1 MQNRRVKRAFER
13 KKHYKELSGC
23 LQKEVDCTSRQQ
35 AISNDT
41 NNELSKAITSLQEQN
56 SKLDAKCEQLLVELD
71 YVKSKLGGY
80 ESDAKVHSQEMLA
93 LRKEIES
100 KDIGLSHLEEQTGC
114 LQLKLLECEKRSAE
128 SQASA
133 NGAEA
138 RRDEI
143 EHSLGELQEKFD
155 AYKLEMEAQ
164 VGSLQK
170 QIHEQNILSKKL
182 VSAEMAL
189 GVANGELSSR
199 KEELDKALTSF
210 QDLRAESSLLRKTM
224 ETSLSTVN
232 RRLDSSEVLARGLGE
247 SIENTLR
254 RDGSKIGDKVDS
266 ASATLAKDTS
276 SIMCDLESIKLA
288 VDGLSI
294 NLLDKG
300 EGESMALASIEQGLR
315 RLREDLA
322 SMEENNHRSHL
333 ASEDELGCI
342 KNTCLAIRKEQ
353 EKVVEMT
360 GAVIMRE
367 SAQNS
372 SGEEAAHAVAGE
384 ALNVDQ
390 SVDSAATRPSSA
402 DDIVDGYISEAL
414 ELAIKK
420 Q

>member
-56 SKLDAKCEQLLVELD
+56 SKLDAKCEQLLAELD

-294 NLLDKG
+294 NLLDKS
-300 EGESMALASIEQGLR
+300 EGENMALASIEQGLR

-367 SAQNS
+367 SAPNS
-372 SGEEAAHAVAGE
+372 SGEEAAHALAGE